1 MSVEA
6 LAMAGVDY
14 SMCYINLEEM
24 DGGDTDSAPQYL
36 LAEEKPKDE
45 SEMNE
50 KKELMIEKPPQVKEN
65 LKA

>member
-14 SMCYINLEEM
+14 NMCYINLEEM
-24 DGGDTDSAPQYL
+24 DGGDSDKAPQYL

-50 KKELMIEKPPQVKEN
+50 KNELMVEKPPQVKEN